1 MSRFVLIPL
10 IALTICLN
18 AGAAEEPDAPTRADE
33 AALQALPKVPT
44 MATIVGD
51 GVPKAQVSKYVQ
63 ELIKKKETKARV
75 EIVLLKQKLIA
86 EQETTDVAEKER
98 IRRKILYDKAHGTLF
113 DTQPVTEKKRKTIR
127 MKLEFQVP
135 EIEVYT
141 RLVNLYKSRA
151 ALAADVVDALTKL
164 DRDNDGKLT
173 ADEYRDA
180 AHIFLAT
187 QRLFLTIDSDNDGQ
201 ITIAEIDA
209 AKAMPASASA
219 ALAEGAVS
227 KEAAGGPVIIAGF
240 DADKDGVL
248 TIAERKAL
256 SSAYLEAELKAQQE
270 ADAYQRLL
278 DELITSRQVTAAKF
292 ENLTI
297 DMLETK

>member
-1 MSRFVLIPL
+1 MPRLILIPL
-10 IALTICLN
+10 ITLTICLN
-18 AGAAEEPDAPTRADE
+18 AGSAEVPDVPARADE
-33 AALQALPKVPT
+33 SALQALPKVPT
-44 MATIVGD
+44 MATIIGD
-51 GVPKAQVSKYVQ
+51 GVPKAQINKFVQ
-63 ELIKKKETKARV
+63 DLMKKKETKARV

-113 DTQPVTEKKRKTIR
+113 DTQPVVEQRRKTIK

-141 RLVNLYKSRA
+141 RLVSLYKARA
-151 ALAADVVDALTKL
+151 ALAANVVDALTKL
-164 DRDNDGKLT
+164 DRDNDGKLS

-180 AHIFLAT
+180 ANIFVAT
-187 QRLFLTIDSDNDGQ
+187 QRLFSQIDTDNDGQ

-209 AKAMPASASA
+209 AKVMPATA
-219 ALAEGAVS
+219 AAAMAEGSVS
-227 KEAAGGPVIIAGF
+227 KEAAAGPLTIPGF

-278 DELITSRQVTAAKF
+278 DELITSRQVIASKF